1 MAVTAE
7 VRDRVGWITLDRP
20 PENRVDAAF
29 LEELDRCVG
38 EVAEAEAAVAVIRSA
53 SDRFFS
59 AGVDVAGLL
68 ERTPDENLAV
78 CRRAHQVLGR
88 FADESP
94 LFVAAI
100 AGHALGGGYEIALAC
115 DIRIAAKGRYRI
127 GLPDVA
133 LGLLPAA
140 GGAHR
145 LSRLVGPGRALD
157 LVATGRTVTP
167 AEAERI
173 GMVDRLVPAAE
184 FDTAVA
190 ELAAGLAAGAPLAV
204 AAITRVVND
213 GIERSLADALDRDLE
228 ELADLLASD
237 DAREGMT
244 AFTEQRPPS
253 FNGR

>member
-1 MAVTAE
+1 MSVTAE
-7 VRDRVGWITLDRP
+7 VKDRVGWITLDRP
-20 PENRVDAAF
+20 PDNRYDGAF

-38 EVAEAEAAVAVIRSA
+38 EVAEAEVAVAVIQSA
-53 SDRFFS
+53 SDTFFS

-68 ERTPDENLAV
+68 EGSPDENLAL

-115 DIRIAAKGRYRI
+115 DIRVAAEGRYRI
-127 GLPDVA
+127 GLPDVT

-140 GGAHR
+140 GGAQR
-145 LSRLVGPGRALD
+145 LPRLVGLGRALD
-157 LVATGRTVTP
+157 LMTTGRTVAP

-173 GMVDRLVPAAE
+173 GMVDRLVPAAK

-190 ELAAGLAAGAPLAV
+190 GLAAGLAAGAPLAV
-204 AAITRVVND
+204 AAITRLVND
-213 GIERSLADALDRDLE
+213 GVERSLADALDRDLD
-228 ELADLLASD
+228 ELADLFASD

-244 AFTEQRPPS
+244 AFTEKRPPS